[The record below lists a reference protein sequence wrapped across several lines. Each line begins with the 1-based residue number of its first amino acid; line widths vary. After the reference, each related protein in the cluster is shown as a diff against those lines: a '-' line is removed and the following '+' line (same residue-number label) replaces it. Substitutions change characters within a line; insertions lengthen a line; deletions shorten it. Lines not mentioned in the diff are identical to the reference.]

1 MAAELDNALYED
13 IYRHLICQ
21 IEGILDPVLS
31 FEFSVRV
38 SHNDGSISFRVPFWL
53 PPPSPESLRWLTT
66 AEEQQ
71 ALRQAFAARL
81 QRELKRFIP
90 SQLREFLLE
99 RLDVERY
106 KPPIPE
112 RLKRYLRGSAG
123 RPEFDQPPLSRA
135 EKKILLEIRSAVDV
149 FQDTVK
155 KRPTK
160 IRTDREIRSYLR
172 ESIDTEEKSHLE
184 KHLRSFLRYS
194 RERVPRR
201 RYQRGRNDTQ
211 LTTAKLAE
219 AEEWNIVEIAADL
232 ARYEILVA
240 TGKLYAK
247 RVLADALRR
256 KQKNVAKIGGNKS

>member
-135 EKKILLEIRSAVDV
+135 EKRSFWKFGV
-149 FQDTVK
+149 QSTCSK
-155 KRPTK
+155 T
-160 IRTDREIRSYLR
+160 RS
-172 ESIDTEEKSHLE
+172 KSGR
-184 KHLRSFLRYS
+184 LRSEQIARLEATSGNLSILRKK
-194 RERVPRR
+194 
-201 RYQRGRNDTQ
+201 
-211 LTTAKLAE
+211 AI
-219 AEEWNIVEIAADL
+219 W
-232 ARYEILVA
+232 
-240 TGKLYAK
+240 
-247 RVLADALRR
+247 
-256 KQKNVAKIGGNKS
+256 KNT